1 MQTANGCRLCVQIKE
16 ERNKSHHPADLP
28 PRFRTIRAQRQDP
41 MGVERMFFNIHQC
54 LPLKESSS
62 QRFPRCKIRPSQC
75 SRSWEGR
82 MRSAHGADFP
92 PRPGQLPDSP
102 SPFKTHLGLV
112 SRLRNFTQRPQAKT
126 ISSVIRTLLPPKVAA
141 RRSDFFLSF
150 LLAGAAL
157 AKGGTRFPHLRRHDA
172 SPAAL
177 LIRLSPRRALP
188 KASWKNRPGQALS
201 PAEA

>member
-126 ISSVIRTLLPPKVAA
+126 ISSVIRTLLLPKVALI
-141 RRSDFFLSF
+141 SFF
-150 LLAGAAL
+150 
-157 AKGGTRFPHLRRHDA
+157 RF
-172 SPAAL
+172 
-177 LIRLSPRRALP
+177 
-188 KASWKNRPGQALS
+188 SWQVPPWQREGLGSLVFADMTHRQQPFSLG
-201 PAEA
+201 